1 MIKIQVKRRRRK
13 RRMGEAEGRGGGEE
27 GKEEER
33 LCVSPLKEF
42 HILEAGWRG
51 ITEVNLNYPFGQLW
65 IYK

>member
-13 RRMGEAEGRGGGEE
+13 RRMGEAEGRGGE